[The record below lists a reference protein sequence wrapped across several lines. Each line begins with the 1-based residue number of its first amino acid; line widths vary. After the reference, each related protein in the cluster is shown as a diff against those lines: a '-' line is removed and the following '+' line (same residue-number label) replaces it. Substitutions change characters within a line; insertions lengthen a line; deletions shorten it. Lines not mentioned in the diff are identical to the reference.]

1 MGSTVGSFRVSRC
14 VHLHHVTAL
23 CKSTQAVTLAFVDN
37 QSRATSRRKEARGID
52 IQPLAEQP
60 LEQFGSWGVP
70 VPRTAQLRVSAHG
83 QPRVDV
89 DVALGE
95 DTSVTITS
103 LTVLGSVSQP
113 VTAAAL
119 RSLKLGELTDAVR
132 RYVSGLHRDIEYV
145 GRWAKMHY
153 AMIDLGDVLERM
165 SPDSPLV
172 AGMASHPI
180 LASVALGSDR
190 AERVAA
196 LKAAGPRSPESIA
209 TVAELY
215 LHADENGVPPNKFVA
230 TILEMS
236 EVTAS
241 RWIASAREA
250 DERIPANPRSRRRK
264 DR

>member
-1 MGSTVGSFRVSRC
+1 M
-14 VHLHHVTAL
+14 
-23 CKSTQAVTLAFVDN
+23 CKSTQAVTLAPVDN
-37 QSRATSRRKEARGID
+37 QARAKARRTEARGID

-70 VPRTAQLRVSAHG
+70 VPRTAQLRISAND
-83 QPRVDV
+83 QPAVDV

-103 LTVLGSVSQP
+103 LTVLGSVAQP
-113 VTAAAL
+113 ITAAAL

-132 RYVSGLHRDIEYV
+132 RYVSGLHRDMELG
-145 GRWAKMHY
+145 GRWGKTHF

-172 AGMASHPI
+172 AGMAAHPM

-190 AERVAA
+190 GERVSA
-196 LKAAGPRSPESIA
+196 LKAAGPRSPDSVA

-215 LHADENGVPPNKFVA
+215 LHAAENGVPPNKFVA
-230 TILEMS
+230 TILDMS

-241 RWIASAREA
+241 RWIAAARDA
-250 DERIPANPRSRRRK
+250 DERIPQNPRSRRRK
-264 DR
+264 DT